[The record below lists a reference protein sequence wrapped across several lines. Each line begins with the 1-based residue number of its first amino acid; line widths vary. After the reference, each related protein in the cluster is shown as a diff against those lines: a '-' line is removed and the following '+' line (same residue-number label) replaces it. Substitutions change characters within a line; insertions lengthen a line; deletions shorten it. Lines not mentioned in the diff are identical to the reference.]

1 MPIDR
6 ELIRQIRAL
15 DQYDLR
21 RLQILVKGML
31 VQQDDQDLDAGE
43 EPGTQSGKVSYR
55 LEPVNCGK
63 AGCSKCP
70 HGPYW
75 YAYWREDGR
84 VKSKYIGRKLTGY
97 ELKLKQ
103 SRGSGPT

>member
-6 ELIRQIRAL
+6 ELIRQVRAL

-31 VQQDDQDLDAGE
+31 VQQGGRAPEPEE
-43 EPGTQSGKVSYR
+43 EPPAEPGKVSYR
-55 LEPVNCGK
+55 LEQVNCGK
-63 AGCSKCP
+63 PGCSKCP

-75 YAYWREDGR
+75 YAYWREGGKVR
-84 VKSKYIGRKLTGY
+84 SKYIGRKLTAD
-97 ELKLKQ
+97 ELKLKA
-103 SRGSGPT
+103 SRNPT

>member
-1 MPIDR
+1 LAIDK

-15 DQYDLR
+15 DRYDLR

-31 VQQDDQDLDAGE
+31 VQQGDDGGDADDQVAAK
-43 EPGTQSGKVSYR
+43 PGKVSYR

-63 AGCSKCP
+63 PGCSRCP

-75 YAYWREDGR
+75 YAYWREGGR
-84 VKSKYIGRKLTGY
+84 VRSKYIGRQLTVD
-97 ELKLKQ
+97 ELKLKAPT
-103 SRGSGPT
+103 SSG

>member
-6 ELIRQIRAL
+6 ELIRQVRAL

-21 RLQILVKGML
+21 RLLILVKGML
-31 VQQDDQDLDAGE
+31 VQQGDE
-43 EPGTQSGKVSYR
+43 EPESPEPPASGPGKVSYR

-63 AGCSKCP
+63 PGCSRCP

-75 YAYWREDGR
+75 YAYWTEEGRRRSRYVGKLLDEEDGDP
-84 VKSKYIGRKLTGY
+84 SLTTGA
-97 ELKLKQ
+97 
-103 SRGSGPT
+103 SR